1 MSYRV
6 IVASLALTLV
16 TAGQTRADDRY
27 PSIDVSAGKHET
39 GARKA
44 GKPRTWRTARLHRR
58 AAARRTAS
66 ARPAAPLSRRYV
78 QRARVTPRR
87 VATARS
93 GTAAH
98 RILPDFVRPKP
109 QVPPG
114 PKAQPAPQTHPAPQA
129 SPAPVAPPASDPEQQ
144 AFEAAWNRIAD
155 KVNPARMLA
164 PAAEAVGAFVAAVD
178 EGTRALMERTV
189 VSLARRFLVET
200 ATIGGTMLRQTP
212 EVAIGRLH
220 PVFAKRLA
228 AATREARA
236 SGLPNAGCFSAYR
249 EPGLRVGGM
258 RDKHAS
264 LHAYGLAC
272 DMAGIGPPGS
282 DSAKLWHEIA
292 GRHGLYNPYNF
303 RAWRKRQ
310 IVHLPAWR
318 HPWEWNHYQATG
330 IRAILRHDAI
340 RRTITARGPV
350 DLEQM
355 WAVGARL
362 LDRPIPAGSRVI
374 ALGKKKARHAA
385 RWKSR
390 AKRSAARRGGSAG
403 G

>member
-1 MSYRV
+1 V
-6 IVASLALTLV
+6 
-16 TAGQTRADDRY
+16 
-27 PSIDVSAGKHET
+27 
-39 GARKA
+39 
-44 GKPRTWRTARLHRR
+44 
-58 AAARRTAS
+58 
-66 ARPAAPLSRRYV
+66 PAA
-78 QRARVTPRR
+78 
-87 VATARS
+87 
-93 GTAAH
+93 
-98 RILPDFVRPKP
+98 
-109 QVPPG
+109 
-114 PKAQPAPQTHPAPQA
+114 
-129 SPAPVAPPASDPEQQ
+129 ASDPEQQ
-144 AFEAAWNRIAD
+144 AFEIAWNRIAD
-155 KVNPARMLA
+155 RVNPARMLA

-178 EGTRALMERTV
+178 EGTRALVDRTV

-236 SGLPNAGCFSAYR
+236 SGLPHAGCFSAYR

-292 GRHGLYNPYNF
+292 SRHGLYNPYNF
-303 RAWRKRQ
+303 RARRKRQ

-340 RRTITARGPV
+340 RRTITAKGPV

-362 LDRPIPAGSRVI
+362 LDRPIQAGSRVI
-374 ALGKKKARHAA
+374 ALGKKKAKGRYAA
-385 RWKSR
+385 RWKSK